1 MTALTQQLVS
11 VVIEADSVLF
21 QLYTGGDMQLWCGKY
36 QWDDR
41 TGSDADQDV
50 QGEAF
55 NKNSWS
61 DGKKTVSFNTE
72 LVDLNDTVAER
83 RRQSRTFPGNVAKP
97 SSESDAEQHEKNRR
111 RARALLVVSHGSR
124 HVDLISDAI
133 P

>member
-11 VVIEADSVLF
+11 VVIEADSVVF
-21 QLYTGGDMQLWCGKY
+21 QLYTGDDMQFWCGKY

-61 DGKKTVSFNTE
+61 DGKKMVSFYTE
-72 LVDLNDTVAER
+72 LDDLNDPVAER
-83 RRQSRTFPGNVAKP
+83 RRQSRTV
-97 SSESDAEQHEKNRR
+97 Q
-111 RARALLVVSHGSR
+111 
-124 HVDLISDAI
+124 
-133 P
+133 